1 MKRHH
6 PPTTEGIGTGSE
18 DDTLESVTQQM
29 PSAPSEKT
37 TKQHITLIPA
47 VARPRPA
54 AREPRS
60 AVRERRAEKPRGATH
75 TLVLIGELDRT
86 STHTL
91 EAEIE
96 RLCDA
101 GISGI
106 TLDLSKL
113 SGIDSTGV
121 AVIVFR
127 HNWCRRRGCE
137 LALIVGSSVIQ
148 RAFELAGAVDRL
160 PFKGS
165 ADPGS

>member
-6 PPTTEGIGTGSE
+6 PPTAEGIRTGSE
-18 DDTLESVTQQM
+18 GPTLESVALQM
-29 PSAPSEKT
+29 PSAIGEET
-37 TKQHITLIPA
+37 TKQRIALTPA

-60 AVRERRAEKPRGATH
+60 AVRERRAKKPRGATH

-137 LALIVGSSVIQ
+137 LALIPGSSTIH
-148 RAFELAGAVDRL
+148 RAFELAGAIDRL
-160 PFKGS
+160 PFEGS
-165 ADPGS
+165 EDPSA

>member
-6 PPTTEGIGTGSE
+6 PPTAEGIRTGSE
-18 DDTLESVTQQM
+18 GDALESVAQRM
-29 PSAPSEKT
+29 PSATSEKT
-37 TKQHITLIPA
+37 TKQHITLTPA

-54 AREPRS
+54 VRKNRS
-60 AVRERRAEKPRGATH
+60 AVRERRAKKPRGATH

-96 RLCDA
+96 RLCAA

-113 SGIDSTGV
+113 SGIDYTGV

-127 HNWCRRRGCE
+127 HKWCRRQGCE
-137 LALIVGSSVIQ
+137 LALIPGSSAIQ
-148 RAFELAGAVDRL
+148 RAFELAGAAEGL
-160 PFKGS
+160 SFEGS
-165 ADPGS
+165 EGRA

>member
-29 PSAPSEKT
+29 QSAPSEKT
-37 TKQHITLIPA
+37 TKQHITLTPA

-54 AREPRS
+54 VRKNRS
-60 AVRERRAEKPRGATH
+60 AVRERRAKTPRAATH

-96 RLCDA
+96 RLCDT
-101 GISGI
+101 GIIGI

-127 HNWCRRRGCE
+127 HKWCTRRGCE
-137 LALIVGSSVIQ
+137 LALIPGSSAIQ
-148 RAFELAGAVDRL
+148 RAFELAGAIDAL

-165 ADPGS
+165 EDPGA